1 MPKINTIALA
11 AVVTLLTTNLGFTQ
25 SDSIKNAIVPVRQ
38 IVIGNKPDKEI
49 RVSNPDTVQKQA
61 KAVFPGSVTV
71 VDKRDS
77 AVFQIIP
84 ADDDIIAARVEGLE
98 NIMPMPYN
106 EHVKKYIDYFLYK
119 RPSFVKEMLEKKE
132 FYFPVFE
139 RYLAQHGIPDEMKY
153 LALLESGLEPT
164 IMSHAKAVGLWQF
177 MSPTAREYGL
187 KINDYMDERMHIEK
201 STDASF
207 RYLTWLHNYF
217 HDWELALASYNTGPG
232 NLRRAIRRSGK
243 TDYWDLHNYIHRDTR
258 AYVPQW
264 AALNYLMNYSAE
276 HGIFPDPEKTM
287 YPLATENLLL
297 DGPLNLEKFAELNYL
312 DLNTIKRLNP
322 HFTSNDIP
330 SYARNLEIKIPQ
342 NTYAY
347 FEENKDCIIDL
358 ASVLSDPSDDIASI
372 TDSKGTYHI
381 EKKTVKKYY
390 RVRSGDYLGKIASRN
405 GVRVSDLK
413 RWNKLRSNT
422 IQKGQRL
429 VFYKTESTRVY
440 DAIEP
445 VKTVTKQDNKP
456 VLAKNTTTPP
466 EERTNVKVVSQSNKI
481 ASTSE
486 KKVEPSYTNVSK
498 TVKRYHF
505 VKRGDNLTHIAR
517 AYGTSISQ
525 LKDWN
530 NLRSNNIQKGQRL
543 AYYTTITERVYD
555 NVKVADDG
563 TILVHTVQA
572 GDTLWAISKK
582 YGYSI
587 EQIKKLNGMSN
598 NTVKVGQKIKVKA

>member
-1 MPKINTIALA
+1 MSKINSTTL
-11 AVVTLLTTNLGFTQ
+11 AVVITLLTATTGFSQ
-25 SDSIKNAIVPVRQ
+25 SDSIKNAIVPVKQ

-49 RVSNPDTVQKQA
+49 KVSEPDALVET
-61 KAVFPGSVTV
+61 KAVFPGSITV

-84 ADDDIIAARVEGLE
+84 ADEDVIASRVEGLE

-139 RYLAQHGIPDEMKY
+139 RHLAQQGIPDEMKY

-187 KINDYMDERMHIEK
+187 KINNYMDERMHIEK
-201 STDASF
+201 STEASF

-243 TDYWDLHNYIHRDTR
+243 TDYWALHNYIHRDTR

-276 HGIFPDPEKTM
+276 HGIFPDPEKMM
-287 YPLATENLLL
+287 YPVATENLLL
-297 DGPLNLEKFAELNYL
+297 NGPLNLEKFAELNYL
-312 DLNTIKRLNP
+312 DLKTIKTLNP
-322 HFTSNDIP
+322 HITNNDIP
-330 SYARNLEIKIPQ
+330 SYAKNLEIKIPQ
-342 NTYAY
+342 TTYAY
-347 FEENKDCIIDL
+347 FEDNKNCILDL
-358 ASVLSDPSDDIASI
+358 ASVLSDPADDIASL

-381 EKKTVKKYY
+381 ERKNVKKYY

-413 RWNKLRSNT
+413 RWNNLRSNT
-422 IQKGQRL
+422 IRKGQRL
-429 VFYKTESTRVY
+429 VFYKKQSTRVY
-440 DAIEP
+440 DVIEP
-445 VKTVTKQDNKP
+445 VKTETKEENKP
-456 VLAKNTTTPP
+456 VLAKATTAPK
-466 EERTNVKVVSQSNKI
+466 EERTNVKVVSEETTK
-481 ASTSE
+481 AAPTYTTV
-486 KKVEPSYTNVSK
+486 KKS
-498 TVKRYHF
+498 VKRYHF

-517 AYGTSISQ
+517 AHGTSISK

-530 NLRSNNIQKGQRL
+530 NLRSNDIQKGQRL
-543 AYYTTITERVYD
+543 VYYTTITEKVYD

-587 EQIKKLNGMSN
+587 EQIKKLNGMSG

>member
-11 AVVTLLTTNLGFTQ
+11 AVVTLLTTNLGFSQ
-25 SDSIKNAIVPVRQ
+25 SDSIKNAVVPVRQ

-49 RVSNPDTVQKQA
+49 KIDSTENSTTQA
-61 KAVFPGSVTV
+61 KAVFPGSITV

-84 ADDDIIAARVEGLE
+84 ADDEIIAARVEGLE

-106 EHVKKYIDYFLYK
+106 KHVKKYIDYFLYK

-187 KINDYMDERMHIEK
+187 KINGFMDERMHIEK

-207 RYLTWLHNYF
+207 RYLTWLYNYF

-243 TDYWDLHNYIHRDTR
+243 TDYWALHNYIHRDTR

-287 YPLATENLLL
+287 YPVATENLLL
-297 DGPLNLEKFAELNYL
+297 NGPLNLEKFAELNYL

-322 HFTSNDIP
+322 HFTSIDIP
-330 SYARNLEIKIPQ
+330 SYARNLEVKIPQ

-347 FEENKDCIIDL
+347 FEENKDCILDL
-358 ASVLSDPSDDIASI
+358 ASVLSDPTDNIASH
-372 TDSKGTYHI
+372 TDSKGTYHY

-413 RWNKLRSNT
+413 RWNRLRSNT

-429 VFYKTESTRVY
+429 VFYKSQSVKVY
-440 DAIEP
+440 DVIEP
-445 VKTVTKQDNKP
+445 VKTTEVEENKP
-456 VLAKNTTTPP
+456 VLAKNTSPSS
-466 EERTNVKVVSQSNKI
+466 EERPNVKVVSQSDKVAAN
-481 ASTSE
+481 SE
-486 KKVEPSYTNVSK
+486 TKPEPSYTNVKK

-505 VKRGDNLTHIAR
+505 VRRGDNLTHIAR
-517 AYGTSISQ
+517 AYGTTISK

-563 TILVHTVQA
+563 TILVHTVQK

-587 EQIKKLNGMSN
+587 EQIKKLNGMSG